1 MAMKKIITL
10 FGAFALLTNLN
21 SLSYAQVLED
31 FRPSSVNQ
39 LGKAYP
45 QVNSEGRVRAQLYA
59 PEAKKVQLDIGGVK
73 YDMIKNEQ
81 GFWTGESERQQEGF
95 HYYQLNVDGASVP
108 DPGTKYFY
116 GAGRWGSG
124 IEIPARDEDFYA
136 LKDVPHGLVSE
147 LNYYSKITQSWRRC
161 FVYTPAGYEVNT
173 KRHYPVLYLQHGS
186 FEDETGWGSQG
197 KANLILDNLI
207 AAKAVP
213 MLIVMDNGYA
223 TRPSEQTPFQ
233 TTVFEEVL
241 MQEVIPMIDEK
252 FRTLPNRESR
262 AIAGL
267 SMGANQTMRIAM
279 NYPEAFAYYGGFSG
293 TSNYPS
299 TEPLDADTFL
309 GGKFKDG
316 KAVNR
321 QFKSFFLGLGTSEPA
336 PFPGVV
342 KAFRQMLDKQG
353 IKYTYYES
361 PETAHEW
368 LTWRRALHQYAQL
381 LFQ

>member
-1 MAMKKIITL
+1 MRLKRLLYLVGLLMCCSCGDMLDVEPEIAVTYTNYFQNEQDVHKTYIDMYAKIREVYFQYQL
-10 FGAFALLTNLN
+10 QPHHKMGLVYDQCNEYYSYANELK
-21 SLSYAQVLED
+21 SLSV
-31 FRPSSVNQ
+31 
-39 LGKAYP
+39 
-45 QVNSEGRVRAQLYA
+45 
-59 PEAKKVQLDIGGVK
+59 EAFKKVAGTSWIL
-73 YDMIKNEQ
+73 
-81 GFWTGESERQQEGF
+81 
-95 HYYQLNVDGASVP
+95 HYNVI
-108 DPGTKYFY
+108 F
-116 GAGRWGSG
+116 
-124 IEIPARDEDFYA
+124 
-136 LKDVPHGLVSE
+136 
-147 LNYYSKITQSWRRC
+147 QS
-161 FVYTPAGYEVNT
+161 
-173 KRHYPVLYLQHGS
+173 
-186 FEDETGWGSQG
+186 
-197 KANLILDNLI
+197 NLILDNLI
-207 AAKAVP
+207 AAKKAVP

>member
-1 MAMKKIITL
+1 MYAKIREVYFQYQL
-10 FGAFALLTNLN
+10 QPHHKMGLVYDQCNEYYSYANELK
-21 SLSYAQVLED
+21 SLSV
-31 FRPSSVNQ
+31 
-39 LGKAYP
+39 
-45 QVNSEGRVRAQLYA
+45 
-59 PEAKKVQLDIGGVK
+59 EAFKKVAGTSWIL
-73 YDMIKNEQ
+73 
-81 GFWTGESERQQEGF
+81 
-95 HYYQLNVDGASVP
+95 HYNVI
-108 DPGTKYFY
+108 F
-116 GAGRWGSG
+116 
-124 IEIPARDEDFYA
+124 
-136 LKDVPHGLVSE
+136 
-147 LNYYSKITQSWRRC
+147 QS
-161 FVYTPAGYEVNT
+161 
-173 KRHYPVLYLQHGS
+173 
-186 FEDETGWGSQG
+186 
-197 KANLILDNLI
+197 NLILDNLI
-207 AAKAVP
+207 AAKKAVP